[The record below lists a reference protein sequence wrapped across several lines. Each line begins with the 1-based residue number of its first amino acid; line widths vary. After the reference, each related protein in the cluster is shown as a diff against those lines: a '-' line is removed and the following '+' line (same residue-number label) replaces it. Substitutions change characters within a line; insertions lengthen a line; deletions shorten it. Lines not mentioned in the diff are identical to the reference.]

1 MQSYHW
7 GHRIIF
13 GAAITGLLLFSHSQA
28 EPPAAVTQIIGIQ
41 PVQKGIAI
49 GMPSTDELEKCTV
62 VGDPNAKAGQTVW
75 ILKDGK
81 GTILRRFV
89 DTNQDGRPDV
99 FSYYKDGIEVYREAD
114 TKYSGARDKFIWLGT
129 GGSKIGLSKRG
140 DGIIDT
146 WQAISLEEMSQE
158 VLQAVATKNWGRYAA
173 LLVNDEDLQTLGA
186 SAADAERIKKN
197 VAGASAKFQQVL
209 AKFNLNEGSK
219 WLHAETSAPSRMLAE
234 TTGWKKDVIVQARVM
249 ILCETAG
256 KTEYIQLGEAVQVGE
271 AWKLVDAPMSIDMPL
286 VAGVILNQGAKDEVA
301 VEDGPLQ
308 KVLKELADLDAKAP
322 QETGSGTNVKMV
334 EYHAKRAEVMNRI
347 IPICPQ
353 KDRENWY
360 KQIIDSLS
368 AAVSASKADDPAA
381 YQLFQSYVSQIVKQ
395 AAGSE
400 IASYGQY
407 RLLIVEN
414 NRELA
419 TKAQKA
425 ADHLKVQKDFAE
437 RLVNYVNSYPNGSD
451 APEAM
456 HRLGEVYE
464 LIGQETEASKW
475 FQTVAQK
482 YPNSKQAGKATGAV
496 RRLSSIGQN
505 WTVGANAV
513 LFSANGQQQPW
524 NAAALGK
531 RPLVIYYWA
540 TWADSAAA
548 DLAKMKQIMQ
558 GQPATGAVLVAVNLD
573 DKLADAQAFLQKN
586 AANMPQGFHLHCPGS
601 FESPAA
607 IYYGLNVFP
616 AMFLQDANSKIV
628 SRTLDV
634 TTLEEELKKLK

>member
-1 MQSYHW
+1 MHNYHW

-13 GAAITGLLLFSHSQA
+13 SAAITGLLIFSHSQA
-28 EPPAAVTQIIGIQ
+28 EPPAIVTQILSVQ
-41 PVQKGIAI
+41 PEQKGVAVA
-49 GMPSTDELEKCTV
+49 MPSTDELEKCTV
-62 VGDPNAKAGQTVW
+62 VGDPNAKPGQTVW
-75 ILKDGK
+75 VLKDGK

-89 DTNQDGRPDV
+89 DTNQDNRPDV
-99 FSYYKDGIEVYREAD
+99 FGYYKDGIEVYREID
-114 TKYSGARDKFIWLGT
+114 SKYSGRKDKFIWLGG
-129 GGSKIGLSKRG
+129 GGSKIGLSKNG
-140 DGIIDT
+140 SGVIDT
-146 WQAISLEEMSQE
+146 WQAISLEEVSQE
-158 VLQAVATKNWGRYAA
+158 VLQAVATKNWDRYAA
-173 LLVNDEDLQTLGA
+173 LLVNDEDLQTLGI
-186 SAADAERIKKN
+186 SAADAERIKKS
-197 VAGASAKFQQVL
+197 VSTASGKFQQVL
-209 AKFNLNEGSK
+209 GKFSLNGNSK
-219 WLHAETSAPSRMLAE
+219 WLHAETSGPSRLLAE
-234 TTGWKKDVIVQARVM
+234 STGWKRDVIVHARVM

-256 KTEYIQLGEAVQVGE
+256 KTEYIQLGEVVQVGE

-286 VAGVILNQGAKDEVA
+286 VAGVILNQGAKEAA

-308 KVLKELADLDAKAP
+308 KVMSELADLDAKAP
-322 QETGSGTNVKMV
+322 QETGSGVNVKMV

-381 YQLFQSYVSQIVKQ
+381 YQLFQNYVSQIIKQ
-395 AAGSE
+395 APGSE

-419 TKAQKA
+419 TNLKKAE
-425 ADHLKVQKDFAE
+425 DHLKVQKSFAD
-437 RLVNYVNSYPNGSD
+437 RLVNFVNSYPNGSD

-464 LIGQETEASKW
+464 LIGQENEASKW
-475 FQTVAQK
+475 FQAVAQK

-496 RRLSSIGQN
+496 RRLSSIGQT

-513 LFSANGQQQPW
+513 LFSANGQSQPW
-524 NAAALGK
+524 NAAGLAK
-531 RPLVIYYWA
+531 RPVIIYYWA
-540 TWADSAAA
+540 TWADSSAA
-548 DLAKMKQIMQ
+548 DFAKMKQIMQ
-558 GQPATGAVLVAVNLD
+558 GQQANGAVLVAVNLD

-607 IYYGLNVFP
+607 VYYGLNVFP
-616 AMFLQDANSKIV
+616 AMFLQDANGKIV